1 MLEAISD
8 SLSPLENRTS
18 NYASGTVTVLA
29 GTTAT
34 ICTVT
39 VLPLINDVNLIDY
52 VAGAATGTKIP
63 SVGLKRDGV
72 LIDTGEM
79 GSLTKYLDT
88 IANKS
93 VTYEVQVN
101 NSGGGIDVTC
111 SGIISVIQF

>member
-1 MLEAISD
+1 MLESIAD
-8 SLSPLENRTS
+8 SLAPLENRTP
-18 NYASGTVTVLA
+18 NYATGTVTVLA

-39 VLPLINDVNLIDY
+39 VLPIINDTNLIDY
-52 VAGAATGTKIP
+52 VAGAGTGTKIP
-63 SVGLKRDGV
+63 SVGLKRNGV

-79 GSLTKYLDT
+79 GSLTKYLDIT
-88 IANKS
+88 ATRS

-101 NSGGGIDVTC
+101 NSGGAIDVTC